1 MEKIIL
7 TISREYGS
15 GGRKIGRALANEL
28 KIPYYNDE
36 IRELTAKKSGLSE
49 DFIAKSA
56 ENLPNTFLHNLNYS
70 AYSSYD
76 SISFYDIPVTDKLF
90 LAQSEVIKE
99 LAEQGSCIIVGRCAD
114 WVLRDEPHL
123 VKILIRG
130 DTQDRINY
138 AVENYDLSPDKATE
152 RLKKIDKSRTNYYKY
167 YTDRQ
172 WDNVHNFDMML
183 NSSFTG
189 VEGATQI
196 IITMLREKHII

>member
-167 YTDRQ
+167 YTNRQ